1 MRGVPLEEIAS
12 ATKISVRSLQ
22 ALEAEEFSKLP
33 GGIFTR
39 SFIRAYARYLG
50 LDEETVI
57 GEYQVIAP
65 PREDVDLSRMT
76 LSKPKPS
83 KETSRTPVMGLLIAV
98 LLLAGGYA
106 LFRYSHRA
114 VESPVGAP
122 NSNRL
127 AAAPAHSTQP
137 PLPAAATT
145 TTAATSPAASPSVS
159 EAGQGTTNPNPQD
172 ASKSLPAATPPAP
185 RGGNAPEADSG
196 LVLQLAANEQA
207 WVAVEADGKT
217 VLQKVLEPNDIHS
230 FKAKDSFDVMTGN
243 AQGIILT
250 LNGETLKPL
259 GHRGEVKKV
268 HLTHDDLKNL
278 NP

>member
-65 PREDVDLSRMT
+65 AREDVDLSRMT
-76 LSKPKPS
+76 HSKPRPP
-83 KETSRTPVMGLLIAV
+83 KETSRTPVVGLLIAV

-106 LFRYSHRA
+106 IFRYSHRT

-127 AAAPAHSTQP
+127 ASAPAPSAQQP
-137 PLPAAATT
+137 LSATAPA
-145 TTAATSPAASPSVS
+145 TTAATPPAGSPPPS
-159 EAGQGTTNPNPQD
+159 ETGQGATNPNPQD
-172 ASKSLPAATPPAP
+172 ASKSSPAATPPAP
-185 RGGNAPEADSG
+185 RGGNAPAAESG
-196 LVLQLAANEQA
+196 LVLQVAANEQA

-217 VLQKVLEPNDIHS
+217 VLQRILKPNDIET
-230 FKAKDSFDVMTGN
+230 FKAKDSFDVRTGN

-259 GHRGEVKKV
+259 GHRGETKTV
-268 HLTHDDLKNL
+268 HLTHDDLKNV